1 MTSKRRF
8 RLRTAP
14 TPSPRSIETRSI
26 NSRSPRTTAPQSMP
40 TAPSSL
46 AGFTINGNSRSSMWS
61 SFPQK
66 LLAKRGV
73 RMEWKSKIFFASAL
87 QAFERLLT

>member
-1 MTSKRRF
+1 
-8 RLRTAP
+8 
-14 TPSPRSIETRSI
+14 
-26 NSRSPRTTAPQSMP
+26 MP
-40 TAPSSL
+40 TDPSSL
-46 AGFTINGNSRSSMWS
+46 AGFTINGNSRSSTWS

-73 RMEWKSKIFFASAL
+73 RMEMEVEDLLASAL